1 MRICTRRRR
10 AALLL
15 LALSSMVSF
24 AALAAEDSAA
34 GVRWTVPKD
43 WTPQPARQM
52 RVATYAIPAGK
63 GAGAGECAVFYFGR
77 GQGGGVDENLSRW
90 TKQFEDGAPARRAH
104 RTVRGI
110 EVYTLDVS
118 GTYLAPG
125 GPMMESRGK
134 LSNYRLLGAIL
145 ETPGGHVFFKATGP
159 APTMEQARA
168 GFERMIES
176 VARTGT
182 TV

>member
-1 MRICTRRRR
+1 MRICRRSRP
-10 AALLL
+10 AAW
-15 LALSSMVSF
+15 LALSAIVTF
-24 AALAAEDSAA
+24 TALAAEDSAA

-43 WTPQPARQM
+43 WTAQPARQM
-52 RVATYAIPAGK
+52 RVATYTIPPDK

-90 TKQFEDGAPARRAH
+90 SKQFEDGAPGKRGRK
-104 RTVRGI
+104 TVRGI

-125 GPMMESRGK
+125 GPMMESHGK
-134 LSNYRLLGAIL
+134 LPNYRLLGAIL

-159 APTMEQARA
+159 ASTMEKARSE
-168 GFERMIES
+168 FERMIDS